1 MKKIIYWIA
10 TGIMCLIFGFSIFNY
25 FFNHEMV
32 SGFFVALG
40 FPTWLIY
47 PMAIAKILGIVAV
60 LTQIS
65 PFLKEWAYA
74 GLFFNSVLALAA
86 HLQVSDGQWPG
97 AAIAL
102 TAVIVSRIFLPK
114 AARITGKY

>member
-1 MKKIIYWIA
+1 
-10 TGIMCLIFGFSIFNY
+10 
-25 FFNHEMV
+25 
-32 SGFFVALG
+32 LG

-60 LTQIS
+60 LVKIS
-65 PFLKEWAYA
+65 PILKEWAYA
-74 GLFFNSVLALAA
+74 GLFFNSTLALAA
-86 HLQVSDGQWPG
+86 HLAVSDGNWPL
-97 AAIAL
+97 AAMAL